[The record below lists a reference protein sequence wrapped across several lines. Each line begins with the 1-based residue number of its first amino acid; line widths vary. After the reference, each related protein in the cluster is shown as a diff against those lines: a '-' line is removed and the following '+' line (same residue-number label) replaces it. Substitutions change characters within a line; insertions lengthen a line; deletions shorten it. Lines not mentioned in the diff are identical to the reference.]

1 MKKLFFIFYLFST
14 SVLFSQEVLKPTFID
29 SFEIK
34 ADNFIGRDIYN
45 NFYFIKNNTL
55 IKKQNHTFT
64 EYQNIALGKL
74 EHIDLSNPLLLV
86 LFYKDFNTIV
96 ILDHQMNET
105 QKISGN
111 DFGLVF
117 DVVGLARQN
126 NLWFFDSVS
135 QKFGLYN
142 LKENTFKFISTYF
155 PTKFK
160 QWNSTYNDFEWIDNN
175 DDFLSINF
183 FGKITNL
190 KKVDDFEKIKI
201 VNQNDFL
208 AKQGESI
215 YFITTKKKYEIK
227 TEQKSF
233 KNFCFKDGI
242 LSIFTTDKVFNY
254 KINLP

>member
-1 MKKLFFIFYLFST
+1 MKKLFFIFFIIFPLILS
-14 SVLFSQEVLKPTFID
+14 SQEALKPILID

-34 ADNFIGRDIYN
+34 AEHFIGRDTYN
-45 NFYFIKNNTL
+45 NFYFIEENTL
-55 IKKQNHTFT
+55 IKKQNNAKT
-64 EYQNIALGKL
+64 EYQNLALGKL
-74 EHIDLSNPLLLV
+74 EYVDLSNPLLLV

-96 ILDHQMNET
+96 LLDQQMNET

-117 DVVGLARQN
+117 DTVGLARQN

-142 LKENTFKFISTYF
+142 LKENSFKLISTYF

-160 QWNSTYNDFEWIDNN
+160 QWNSTYNNFEWIDKNN
-175 DDFLSINF
+175 DFFSINF
-183 FGKITNL
+183 FGKITNT

-201 VNQNDFL
+201 INQNDFL

-215 YFITTKKKYEIK
+215 YFITTEKKYEIK